1 MSPGKFP
8 VSLRSSIKK
17 SKDEPS
23 LVLVVPKKAVKTAVA
38 RNLLR
43 RRLRAILKEFLDP
56 TQSLKVFASA
66 GSDKLT
72 FKELKEDLLKTK
84 KHHEGNF

>member
-1 MSPGKFP
+1 M
-8 VSLRSSIKK
+8 
-17 SKDEPS
+17 
-23 LVLVVPKKAVKTAVA
+23 VLVVPKKAVKTAVV

-56 TQSLKVFASA
+56 TQSLKVFVSA

-72 FKELKEDLLKTK
+72 FKELKEGLLKTT

>member
-1 MSPGKFP
+1 M
-8 VSLRSSIKK
+8 
-17 SKDEPS
+17 
-23 LVLVVPKKAVKTAVA
+23 VLVVPKKAVKTAVA

-56 TQSLKVFASA
+56 TQSLKVFVSA

-72 FKELKEDLLKTK
+72 FKELKEGLLKTK